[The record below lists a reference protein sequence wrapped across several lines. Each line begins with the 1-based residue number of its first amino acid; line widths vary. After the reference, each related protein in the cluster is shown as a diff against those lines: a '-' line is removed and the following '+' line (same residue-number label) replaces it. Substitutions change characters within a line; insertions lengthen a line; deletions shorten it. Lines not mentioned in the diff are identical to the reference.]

1 MEARYFK
8 TRAPDKET
16 CTMYDLDPDGA
27 SVMECIMLWCAATQ
41 RWLHLVPPMACY
53 KKLPFYNCSYASK

>member
-41 RWLHLVPPMACY
+41 R
-53 KKLPFYNCSYASK
+53 